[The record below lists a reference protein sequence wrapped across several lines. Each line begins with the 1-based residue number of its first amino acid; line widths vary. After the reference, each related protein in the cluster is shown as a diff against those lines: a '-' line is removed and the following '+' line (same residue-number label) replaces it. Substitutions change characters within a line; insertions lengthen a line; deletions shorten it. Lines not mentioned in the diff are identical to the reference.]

1 MRTITAIIADAGG
14 PRVIARAAAKT
25 HWPILATSIKDWR
38 RIGIPDRYWPVII
51 KLSNASADEL
61 MHANRKV
68 RLRAKR
74 APTRVV
80 EADASQAA

>member
-1 MRTITAIIADAGG
+1 MRTITRIIADAGG
-14 PRVIARAAAKT
+14 TRTIAAAAAKT

-38 RIGIPDRYWPVII
+38 RIGIPDRYWPVLI
-51 KLSNASADEL
+51 KLANATADEL

-74 APTRVV
+74 APARA